1 MSLEYENHCYSS
13 IILCQI
19 KWRILRLSSQTDILT
34 ESVFSSDV
42 QSGVEVGPN
51 FGGGDIKVDVEDQ
64 AMEEE
69 DEDGDEVRPDL
80 TWNQLIAQAIY
91 DDGVEKRASLLD
103 IYKSIEDR

>member
-1 MSLEYENHCYSS
+1 MKIIFYSG
-13 IILCQI
+13 IILLQI
-19 KWRILRLSSQTDILT
+19 VPTTFLIDLRTQ
-34 ESVFSSDV
+34 SVFSSDV

-51 FGGGDIKVDVEDQ
+51 FGGGDMKVDVEDQ

-80 TWNQLIAQAIY
+80 TWNQLIAQAIH